1 MSVFHVTIAIGD
13 PAGEKFEEVSAM
25 VDTGATWTW
34 LPADLLERLGHQ
46 PRFKRRLQTADG
58 RMIERDAGIVPIK
71 IGDEV
76 IPNICVFGDPGGYV
90 LLGAT
95 TMESFSLAPDP
106 VNERLVPVAGML
118 MSLFD

>member
-1 MSVFHVTIAIGD
+1 VSVFYVTIEIGD
-13 PAGEKFEEVSAM
+13 AAAERFEPMRAM

-34 LPADLLERLGHQ
+34 LPADILERLDHK
-46 PRFKRRLQTADG
+46 PRFQRRLQTTDG
-58 RMIERDAGIVPIK
+58 RMIERDAGVVPIR

-76 IPNICVFGDPGGYV
+76 IPNICVLGDPGGYV

-95 TMESFSLAPDP
+95 TLESFSLAPDP